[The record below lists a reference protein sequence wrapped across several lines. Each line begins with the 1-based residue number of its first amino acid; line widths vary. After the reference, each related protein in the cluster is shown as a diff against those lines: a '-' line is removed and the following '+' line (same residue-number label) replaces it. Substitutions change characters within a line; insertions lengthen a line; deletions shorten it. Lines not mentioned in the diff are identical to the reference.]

1 MSNTVQIGQSLLD
14 KAIELTGS
22 VDNAF
27 AISVANGMSVTDDL
41 EVGSEIERVGLIF
54 TSVAA
59 LFGNT
64 ACALATAYSPKAEE
78 AIPEG
83 IGFWT
88 IGSTFIIS

>member
-1 MSNTVQIGQSLLD
+1 MSSTVQIGQSLLD

-27 AISVANGMSVTDDL
+27 AVSVANGMAVTDDL
-41 EVGSEIERVGLIF
+41 EVGSEIERAGLIF
-54 TSVAA
+54 TNVAA

-64 ACALATAYSPKAEE
+64 ACALATAYLPKAVE
-78 AIPEG
+78 ASPEG
-83 IGFWT
+83 IEFWT